1 MDAGDPFT
9 IVRLGVDHLDLA
21 RSVFQVMVEVFDEGD
36 GGLSADYVHRLL
48 GRDDLWAYG
57 ALDGDVVVGGLTA
70 HTLPMIRDESDEVF
84 LYDLAVAPS
93 HQRRGIG
100 RLLVTTLV
108 DDAARAG
115 IDTVFVPADDEDA
128 HALDSYR
135 ALGGVAAPVTI
146 FDLGTG

>member
-1 MDAGDPFT
+1 MEAGDPVT
-9 IVRLGVDHLDLA
+9 IVRLGVDHVDLA

-36 GGLSADYVHRLL
+36 GRLSADYVHRLL

-70 HTLPMIRDESDEVF
+70 HTLPMTREESDEVL

-128 HALDSYR
+128 HALDFYR
-135 ALGGVAAPVTI
+135 ALGGVAAPVMI